1 MLKTCDA
8 SVVNTKA
15 EGLLWYRTV
24 RHYSRKMDVKFAATD
39 LSLNF
44 LFFQFN
50 TLVYPLMCEL
60 APAFAPAIFFSQLGF
75 NEPLE
80 SF

>member
-44 LFFQFN
+44 
-50 TLVYPLMCEL
+50 
-60 APAFAPAIFFSQLGF
+60 IFFPVQNIGPSF
-75 NEPLE
+75 NV
-80 SF
+80 